1 MIFMI
6 GQDAENVPLPP
17 VDEEVDTRLGQA
29 APDKKNGGASLVRI
43 LRDIAETLLLAALMF
58 LVINGITARIRVEGL
73 SMKPTLKSGSYVLV
87 NRLAY
92 RLGTPTRGDVIVFHY
107 PRDPDQ
113 EYIKRIIGLP
123 GDRVEISK
131 GDVRINGERLEEP
144 YIVQPAEYE
153 SALRVP
159 RDQLFVLGDNRNN
172 SSDSHQWGAVP
183 MENVVGKAVLVYWP
197 PEEWGIIS
205 HSP

>member
-6 GQDAENVPLPP
+6 GQDAENAPLPP
-17 VDEEVDTRLGQA
+17 VDEEVDTRLEQA
-29 APDKKNGGASLVRI
+29 APDKKNGGASLVRF

-58 LVINGITARIRVEGL
+58 LVINWITARIRVEGL

-92 RLGTPTRGDVIVFHY
+92 RLGTPTRGDVIVFHF

-197 PEEWGIIS
+197 PEEWRVIS